1 MARGFDAGLVTAH
14 RLRDLHSLTVADAV
28 AVYVASKSHLSAR
41 GLENVKVHAG
51 HVTDA
56 LGAAMMHEVTRARVQ
71 EWVSDLTCSPSSA
84 GKRLTLLRATFRLM
98 GMPDP
103 SVGVAVRAPAPLHE
117 PLSLQ
122 DVAAIAR
129 TSRTPTPSKHGPKQE
144 RANADTYHALI
155 LVMGVLGLRVS
166 EAAALRCRHVEKNT
180 LLVPGTKTSTSR
192 RRLTVPASVM
202 ARLHGLVGE
211 RGPDELLFQTSTGTA
226 FTREKIGVIV
236 RDASE
241 RAIGRR
247 ISPHQLRHAAAAA
260 MLERTHGNLPVV
272 SRALGH
278 ASTAVTAAVYGAVT
292 DAAVGSAL
300 AKVALDFDAI
310 LDPDSASRFAAAQ
323 EHVSLVPD
331 EDF

>member
-1 MARGFDAGLVTAH
+1 M
-14 RLRDLHSLTVADAV
+14 
-28 AVYVASKSHLSAR
+28 
-41 GLENVKVHAG
+41 
-51 HVTDA
+51 
-56 LGAAMMHEVTRARVQ
+56 
-71 EWVSDLTCSPSSA
+71 
-84 GKRLTLLRATFRLM
+84 GK
-98 GMPDP
+98 
-103 SVGVAVRAPAPLHE
+103 
-117 PLSLQ
+117 
-122 DVAAIAR
+122 
-129 TSRTPTPSKHGPKQE
+129 
-144 RANADTYHALI
+144 
-155 LVMGVLGLRVS
+155 
-166 EAAALRCRHVEKNT
+166 
-180 LLVPGTKTSTSR
+180 
-192 RRLTVPASVM
+192 
-202 ARLHGLVGE
+202 

-247 ISPHQLRHAAAAA
+247 ISPPQLRHAAAAA

-323 EHVSLVPD
+323 EHVPLVPD